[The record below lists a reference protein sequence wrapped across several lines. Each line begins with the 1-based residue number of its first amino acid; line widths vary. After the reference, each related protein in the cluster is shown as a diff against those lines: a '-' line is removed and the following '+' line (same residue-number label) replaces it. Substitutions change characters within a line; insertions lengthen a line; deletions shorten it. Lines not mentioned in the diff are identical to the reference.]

1 MKVFEKAGH
10 SRLVAYNDTLDD
22 PIGMVHIRDLIAFM
36 TAKAAV
42 DPDKPSRRKK
52 QRAAGLDLGAIDL
65 SMQLSSTKIMR
76 EMLFVPPS
84 MPALDLLEKMQ
95 ATRIHLA
102 LVVDEYGG
110 TDGLVS
116 MEDIVE
122 QIVGDIAD
130 EHDED
135 ELPAVVGQLD
145 GSFVADAR
153 ASLDDVTA
161 AVGVAFDVGDAA
173 EEVDTLGGYLMT
185 QVGRLPLRGELVP
198 GPAGFEIEVL
208 DSDPRRIKKVRIH
221 RSKDRPIE
229 RDREGRRRYSAP
241 DAAASPAIAPAGA
254 EDAAK
259 SPPTSHRF
267 QRAAKIVTAIET
279 RRPGFSITRLA
290 HWIVLSWGWRR
301 ALVAFAAGAVSALA
315 MAPFDAWPVLFFT
328 FPILVW
334 LVDGAAAG
342 RLGGLPSAAIAG
354 WWFGFG
360 YFLAGLYWVGYAFL
374 VDAKTF
380 GWLLPFAVDRA
391 AGGHGLLHRPS
402 AWRSRA
408 CSGRAGRRGSSRS
421 RSRSPPPS
429 GCAAICSADFP
440 GTSMATR

>member
-1 MKVFEKAGH
+1 MPDSDAPGRPAEPAGSQNDQRNLPVPVSRAEIDSDGFFARLARALFGWKNGPTRADIEVVLEATGPGEAGVSPEERTMIRNILALRGRRIEDVMVPRGDIIAVQQDITIGELVKVFEKAGH

-42 DPDKPSRRKK
+42 DPNKPARRKK

-65 SMQLSSTKIMR
+65 SMPLSSTRIMR

-173 EEVDTLGGYLMT
+173 ESVDTLGGYLMT

-221 RSKDRPIE
+221 RNKNRPIE

-241 DAAASPAIAPAGA
+241 NMAASPTIALAP
-254 EDAAK
+254 EDAK
-259 SPPTSHRF
+259 SPPTTDINTTQKS
-267 QRAAKIVTAIET
+267 
-279 RRPGFSITRLA
+279 
-290 HWIVLSWGWRR
+290 
-301 ALVAFAAGAVSALA
+301 
-315 MAPFDAWPVLFFT
+315 
-328 FPILVW
+328 
-334 LVDGAAAG
+334 
-342 RLGGLPSAAIAG
+342 
-354 WWFGFG
+354 
-360 YFLAGLYWVGYAFL
+360 
-374 VDAKTF
+374 
-380 GWLLPFAVDRA
+380 
-391 AGGHGLLHRPS
+391 
-402 AWRSRA
+402 
-408 CSGRAGRRGSSRS
+408 
-421 RSRSPPPS
+421 
-429 GCAAICSADFP
+429 
-440 GTSMATR
+440 

>member
-1 MKVFEKAGH
+1 MANSDAPSRPAEPGGTSNLPVPVSRADAESDGFFARLARALFGWKNGPTRADIEVVLEATGPGEAGVSPEERTMIRNILALRGRRIEDVMVPRGDIIAVQQDISIGELVKVFEKAGH

-36 TAKAAV
+36 TARAAV
-42 DPDKPSRRKK
+42 DPDRPSRRKK
-52 QRAAGLDLGAIDL
+52 QLAAGLDLGAIDL
-65 SMQLSSTKIMR
+65 TMQLSSTKIMR
-76 EMLFVPPS
+76 EILFVPPS

-135 ELPAVVGQLD
+135 ELPSIVAQLD

-153 ASLDDVTA
+153 ASLSDVTA

-173 EEVDTLGGYLMT
+173 EAVDTLGGYLMT

-229 RDREGRRRYSAP
+229 RDREGRRRYSSP
-241 DAAASPAIAPAGA
+241 DTTTSPAITPSPAA
-254 EDAAK
+254 EDASKTSIDSTAPQK
-259 SPPTSHRF
+259 S
-267 QRAAKIVTAIET
+267 
-279 RRPGFSITRLA
+279 
-290 HWIVLSWGWRR
+290 
-301 ALVAFAAGAVSALA
+301 
-315 MAPFDAWPVLFFT
+315 
-328 FPILVW
+328 
-334 LVDGAAAG
+334 
-342 RLGGLPSAAIAG
+342 
-354 WWFGFG
+354 
-360 YFLAGLYWVGYAFL
+360 
-374 VDAKTF
+374 
-380 GWLLPFAVDRA
+380 
-391 AGGHGLLHRPS
+391 
-402 AWRSRA
+402 
-408 CSGRAGRRGSSRS
+408 
-421 RSRSPPPS
+421 
-429 GCAAICSADFP
+429 
-440 GTSMATR
+440 

>member
-1 MKVFEKAGH
+1 MSDTNAPSRPAEPASGDNQHRNLPVPVGRGSDAESDGFFARLARALFGWGNGPTRADIEVVLEAAGPGETGVSPEERTMIRNILALRGRRIEDVMVPRGDIVAVQQDITIGELVKVFEKAGH

-22 PIGMVHIRDLIAFM
+22 PVGMIHIRDLIAFM

-65 SMQLSSTKIMR
+65 TINLSSTRIMR

-153 ASLDDVTA
+153 ASLEDVTA

-173 EEVDTLGGYLMT
+173 ESVDTLGGYLMT

-229 RDREGRRRYSAP
+229 RDREGHRRYSAP
-241 DAAASPAIAPAGA
+241 NMAASPTAMPAP
-254 EDAAK
+254 DDAK
-259 SPPTSHRF
+259 SPTPAT
-267 QRAAKIVTAIET
+267 
-279 RRPGFSITRLA
+279 
-290 HWIVLSWGWRR
+290 
-301 ALVAFAAGAVSALA
+301 
-315 MAPFDAWPVLFFT
+315 D
-328 FPILVW
+328 
-334 LVDGAAAG
+334 
-342 RLGGLPSAAIAG
+342 
-354 WWFGFG
+354 
-360 YFLAGLYWVGYAFL
+360 
-374 VDAKTF
+374 
-380 GWLLPFAVDRA
+380 
-391 AGGHGLLHRPS
+391 
-402 AWRSRA
+402 
-408 CSGRAGRRGSSRS
+408 SSTPHKS
-421 RSRSPPPS
+421 
-429 GCAAICSADFP
+429 
-440 GTSMATR
+440 

>member
-1 MKVFEKAGH
+1 MPNSDAPSRPAEPGGAANLPVPVFRTDADSDGFFARLARALFGWKNGPTRADIEVVLEATGPGEAGVSPEERTMIRNILALRGRRIEDVMVPRGDIIAVQHDISIGELVKVFEKAAH

-36 TAKAAV
+36 TARAAV

-65 SMQLSSTKIMR
+65 TMPLSSTKIMR
-76 EMLFVPPS
+76 EILFVPPS

-135 ELPAVVGQLD
+135 ELPSIVGQLD

-153 ASLDDVTA
+153 ASLSDVTA

-173 EEVDTLGGYLMT
+173 EAVDTLGGYLMT

-208 DSDPRRIKKVRIH
+208 DSDPRRVKKVRIH

-229 RDREGRRRYSAP
+229 RDREGRRRYSSPEAT
-241 DAAASPAIAPAGA
+241 ASPAIAPSPTAA
-254 EDAAK
+254 EATKTPTDSDAAHK
-259 SPPTSHRF
+259 S
-267 QRAAKIVTAIET
+267 
-279 RRPGFSITRLA
+279 
-290 HWIVLSWGWRR
+290 
-301 ALVAFAAGAVSALA
+301 
-315 MAPFDAWPVLFFT
+315 
-328 FPILVW
+328 
-334 LVDGAAAG
+334 
-342 RLGGLPSAAIAG
+342 
-354 WWFGFG
+354 
-360 YFLAGLYWVGYAFL
+360 
-374 VDAKTF
+374 
-380 GWLLPFAVDRA
+380 
-391 AGGHGLLHRPS
+391 
-402 AWRSRA
+402 
-408 CSGRAGRRGSSRS
+408 
-421 RSRSPPPS
+421 
-429 GCAAICSADFP
+429 
-440 GTSMATR
+440 

>member
-1 MKVFEKAGH
+1 MANSDSPSRPAEPGGTANLPVPVSRADAESEGFFARLARALFGWKNGPTRADIEVVLEATGPGEAGVSPEERTMIRNILALRGRRIESVMVPRGDIIAVQQDISIGELVKVFEKAGH

-36 TAKAAV
+36 TARAAV

-65 SMQLSSTKIMR
+65 TMQLSSTKIMR
-76 EMLFVPPS
+76 EILFVPPS

-135 ELPAVVGQLD
+135 ELPSIVAQLD

-153 ASLDDVTA
+153 ASLTDVTA

-173 EEVDTLGGYLMT
+173 EAVDTLGGYLMT

-241 DAAASPAIAPAGA
+241 EATASPTIAPLPAA
-254 EDAAK
+254 EDTTKTPTDSNAAHK
-259 SPPTSHRF
+259 S
-267 QRAAKIVTAIET
+267 
-279 RRPGFSITRLA
+279 
-290 HWIVLSWGWRR
+290 
-301 ALVAFAAGAVSALA
+301 
-315 MAPFDAWPVLFFT
+315 
-328 FPILVW
+328 
-334 LVDGAAAG
+334 
-342 RLGGLPSAAIAG
+342 
-354 WWFGFG
+354 
-360 YFLAGLYWVGYAFL
+360 
-374 VDAKTF
+374 
-380 GWLLPFAVDRA
+380 
-391 AGGHGLLHRPS
+391 
-402 AWRSRA
+402 
-408 CSGRAGRRGSSRS
+408 
-421 RSRSPPPS
+421 
-429 GCAAICSADFP
+429 
-440 GTSMATR
+440 

>member
-1 MKVFEKAGH
+1 MANSDAPSRPAEPGGTSNLPVPVSRADAESDGFFARLARALFGWKNGPTRADIEVVLEATGPGEAGVSPEERAMIRNILALRGRRIESVMLPRGDIIAVQQDISIGELVKVFEKAGH
-10 SRLVAYNDTLDD
+10 SRLVVYNDTLDD

-36 TAKAAV
+36 TARAAV

-65 SMQLSSTKIMR
+65 TMQLSSTKIMR

-135 ELPAVVGQLD
+135 ELPSIVAQLD

-153 ASLDDVTA
+153 ASLSDVTA

-173 EEVDTLGGYLMT
+173 EAVDTLGGYLMT

-229 RDREGRRRYSAP
+229 RDREGRRRYSSPEAT
-241 DAAASPAIAPAGA
+241 ASPAITPSPAA
-254 EDAAK
+254 ERRQQNVR
-259 SPPTSHRF
+259 RF
-267 QRAAKIVTAIET
+267 HRAAEIVTHK
-279 RRPGFSITRLA
+279 S
-290 HWIVLSWGWRR
+290 
-301 ALVAFAAGAVSALA
+301 
-315 MAPFDAWPVLFFT
+315 
-328 FPILVW
+328 
-334 LVDGAAAG
+334 
-342 RLGGLPSAAIAG
+342 
-354 WWFGFG
+354 
-360 YFLAGLYWVGYAFL
+360 
-374 VDAKTF
+374 
-380 GWLLPFAVDRA
+380 
-391 AGGHGLLHRPS
+391 
-402 AWRSRA
+402 
-408 CSGRAGRRGSSRS
+408 
-421 RSRSPPPS
+421 
-429 GCAAICSADFP
+429 
-440 GTSMATR
+440 